1 MIFKLIQKGWEWL
14 FPFYC
19 LGCQAEDNTVC
30 QACLDSVKKFPENS
44 CPYCQKIETLE
55 GKFCNVCQTLVPFL
69 DGALIGF
76 IYEKGGLLSQILHKY
91 KYQSLS
97 GYSKVLSY
105 LLSKMLADD
114 DMVQLTYVPL
124 SKKKLAIRGFNH
136 IELILK
142 NLKKGEALLSKKKET
157 AAQMT
162 LGAEER
168 KKNLRNVFE
177 VRPEIKLNET
187 IWIFD
192 DIATTFSTLN
202 EAAKVLKMAG
212 ASKVFGIVLARE
224 KVL

>member
-19 LGCQAEDNTVC
+19 LGCQSVDSKVC
-30 QACLDSVKKFPENS
+30 KDCLDVVEKFPESS

-55 GKFCNVCQTLVPFL
+55 GEFCYDCQRLIPFL
-69 DGALIGF
+69 DGAMIGY

-91 KYQSLS
+91 KYQGLN
-97 GYSKVLSY
+97 GYSEALSY
-105 LLSKMLADD
+105 LLSKILTDD
-114 DMVQLTYVPL
+114 DMMQLTYIPL
-124 SKKKLAIRGFNH
+124 SKRKLAVRGFNH
-136 IELILK
+136 IELILR
-142 NLKKGEALLSKKKET
+142 NLKKGEALLNKKKET

-162 LGAEER
+162 LSAEER
-168 KKNLRNVFE
+168 KKNLTDAFE
-177 VRPEIKLNET
+177 VRPESKLNET

-202 EAAKVLKMAG
+202 EVAKALKMAG